1 MDAAAQ
7 CSAQLPSRFSLL
19 RQKKKKKKKKERKK
33 KKKKMAE
40 PRSKHDL
47 NRNPDASS
55 FSIFLTIRG
64 KGFGDMSTECCLVR
78 ELLRISLSRQALLKI
93 F

>member
-1 MDAAAQ
+1 MLGPTSFQ
-7 CSAQLPSRFSLL
+7 IFIITSKKK
-19 RQKKKKKKKKERKK
+19 KKKKKKKKER

-55 FSIFLTIRG
+55 FSIFLTIRE